1 MRVVVKGDDL
11 TAPAGSTAP
20 VRPTAPAGQRGERSD
35 VAADRRLSQQG
46 EIVGADDADRSR
58 AVADE
63 HHLAGRGF
71 LEKRDGLRPPWPRT
85 AVTIGGDPP
94 QAQPGP
100 GGQRQQDRAAPAAS
114 ASRTERWRRGNEIRI
129 SALWPIRETPV
140 AAPCGG

>member
-1 MRVVVKGDDL
+1 MRVVIKRDDL

-20 VRPTAPAGQRGERSD
+20 IRQRGERSD

-94 QAQPGP
+94 QAQPGGP
-100 GGQRQQDRAAPAAS
+100 GGQRQQDRAVAP
-114 ASRTERWRRGNEIRI
+114 RERNPHFRIMADPGNPGRG
-129 SALWPIRETPV
+129 PV
-140 AAPCGG
+140 RG